1 MGGHPS
7 LFEKP
12 PPVASPSDDRRQPLY
27 GLLPVV
33 PLALYP
39 SNEVKTENPLTRMII
54 EKALFPARNT
64 ATTPFED
71 DESNYSF
78 HLSTILFVELL
89 NRFLLNICTLY
100 PFFLFC
106 NQFIIY
112 KIIPMTS
119 PVKFSTVPPLASDK
133 DEDYTFSQT
142 DKCSLF
148 LCQGGELDIVLE
160 DKTYHV
166 HQGDIYISP
175 LLMSIQIKHRSKDL
189 KGIMLTVDIDYILTN
204 RKKHSIPLGVF
215 ASTKIHV
222 CRCRKNNICT

>member
-100 PFFLFC
+100 PFFSIL
-106 NQFIIY
+106 QSIY
-112 KIIPMTS
+112 NLQNHTHDISSKIFYCSATR
-119 PVKFSTVPPLASDK
+119 FRQRRRLYFLAN
-133 DEDYTFSQT
+133 
-142 DKCSLF
+142 
-148 LCQGGELDIVLE
+148 G
-160 DKTYHV
+160 
-166 HQGDIYISP
+166 
-175 LLMSIQIKHRSKDL
+175 
-189 KGIMLTVDIDYILTN
+189 
-204 RKKHSIPLGVF
+204 
-215 ASTKIHV
+215 
-222 CRCRKNNICT
+222 

>member
-1 MGGHPS
+1 MAADKPDFPAAAAIGQPRKPYRSAKHLLLPPRYHSPAWNTRLDDPEKIFRQSVSHALYRHRTRNTPDRSVPQNRSMGGHPS

-100 PFFLFC
+100 PFFSIL
-106 NQFIIY
+106 QSIY
-112 KIIPMTS
+112 NLQNHTHDISSKIFYSSATR
-119 PVKFSTVPPLASDK
+119 FRQRRRLYFLAN
-133 DEDYTFSQT
+133 
-142 DKCSLF
+142 
-148 LCQGGELDIVLE
+148 G
-160 DKTYHV
+160 
-166 HQGDIYISP
+166 
-175 LLMSIQIKHRSKDL
+175 
-189 KGIMLTVDIDYILTN
+189 
-204 RKKHSIPLGVF
+204 
-215 ASTKIHV
+215 
-222 CRCRKNNICT
+222 

>member
-1 MGGHPS
+1 MAADKPDFPAAAAIGQPRKPYRSAKHLLLPPRYHSPAWNTRLDDPEKIFRQSVSHALYRHRTRNTPDRSVPQNRSMGGHPS

-12 PPVASPSDDRRQPLY
+12 PPVTSLSDDRTQPLY

-100 PFFLFC
+100 PFFSIL
-106 NQFIIY
+106 QSIY
-112 KIIPMTS
+112 NLQNHTHDISSKIFYCSATR
-119 PVKFSTVPPLASDK
+119 FRQRRRLYFLAN
-133 DEDYTFSQT
+133 
-142 DKCSLF
+142 
-148 LCQGGELDIVLE
+148 G
-160 DKTYHV
+160 
-166 HQGDIYISP
+166 
-175 LLMSIQIKHRSKDL
+175 
-189 KGIMLTVDIDYILTN
+189 
-204 RKKHSIPLGVF
+204 
-215 ASTKIHV
+215 
-222 CRCRKNNICT
+222 

>member
-1 MGGHPS
+1 MKHTPRRPGKNLPAICFARSLPASHSEYSYRSVPQNRSMGGHPS

-100 PFFLFC
+100 PFFSIL
-106 NQFIIY
+106 QSIY
-112 KIIPMTS
+112 NLQNHTHDISSKIFYCSATR
-119 PVKFSTVPPLASDK
+119 FRQRRRLYFLAN
-133 DEDYTFSQT
+133 
-142 DKCSLF
+142 
-148 LCQGGELDIVLE
+148 G
-160 DKTYHV
+160 
-166 HQGDIYISP
+166 
-175 LLMSIQIKHRSKDL
+175 
-189 KGIMLTVDIDYILTN
+189 
-204 RKKHSIPLGVF
+204 
-215 ASTKIHV
+215 
-222 CRCRKNNICT
+222 